1 MSEQERFDRRGFLK
15 GSAAIAGAT
24 AVGTL
29 VPAGLVRAQA
39 SKLRV
44 GLMLPYTG
52 TFAQLGTG
60 VTNGFKLAV
69 AEQGGKFGGR
79 EIEYF
84 VVDDESNPG
93 KAPENANKL
102 IQRDKVDILIG
113 SVHSGV
119 SLGMAKVARETG
131 ALWIVPVSLANEI
144 TGPLCAPN
152 IFRASFSSWQTDFP
166 LGKILMQRGH
176 KKVVHI
182 TWNYVTGQENLAGFK
197 EGYEKEGGKII
208 KELFVPFPQV
218 EFQPL
223 LTEIASIKPDAV
235 VAWFAG
241 AGSAKFLKDYQAS
254 GLKGKI
260 PLFGSGYLT
269 DGILDAVGNA
279 AEGVETTFPYA
290 DGLDFKKDKAFR
302 LAYAKMFKLQP
313 DTAAML
319 GYDTAQLFAA
329 GVNAVKGD
337 VANKPGMIKAME
349 TAKIDSPRGAW
360 TLSKAHNPVQ
370 DVYLRKVVGNE
381 NKVVGIAA
389 KALADPA
396 HGCKA

>member
-1 MSEQERFDRRGFLK
+1 MSEQDQFDRRGFLK
-15 GSAAIAGAT
+15 GSAAIAGGALLPT
-24 AVGTL
+24 GFA
-29 VPAGLVRAQA
+29 RAQS

-52 TFAQLGTG
+52 TFAQLGIG

-69 AEQGGKFGGR
+69 AEHGGKFGGR

-84 VVDDESNPG
+84 IVDDESNPG

-119 SLGMAKVARETG
+119 SLGISKVARESGT
-131 ALWIVPVSLANEI
+131 LWIIPVSLANEL

-152 IFRASFSSWQTDFP
+152 IFRTSFSSWQTNYP
-166 LGKILMQRGH
+166 LGKVLMERGH

-197 EGYEKEGGKII
+197 EGYEKAGGKII

-235 VAWFAG
+235 VGWFAG
-241 AGSAKFLKDYQAS
+241 AGAAKFLKDYQAS

-269 DGILDAVGNA
+269 DGILEAVGDA
-279 AEGVETTFPYA
+279 AQGVETTFPYA
-290 DGLDFKKDKAFR
+290 DDLDIKKDKAFR
-302 LAYAKMFKLQP
+302 LAYVKAFKMQP
-313 DTAAML
+313 DTATML

-337 VANKPGMIKAME
+337 VANKKGMIKAME
-349 TAKIDSPRGAW
+349 TAKIDSPRGVW
-360 TLSKAHNPVQ
+360 HMSKAHNPVQ
-370 DVYLRKVVGNE
+370 DVYLRKVVGQE
-381 NKVVGIAA
+381 NKMVSIAA

-396 HGCKA
+396 RGCKA